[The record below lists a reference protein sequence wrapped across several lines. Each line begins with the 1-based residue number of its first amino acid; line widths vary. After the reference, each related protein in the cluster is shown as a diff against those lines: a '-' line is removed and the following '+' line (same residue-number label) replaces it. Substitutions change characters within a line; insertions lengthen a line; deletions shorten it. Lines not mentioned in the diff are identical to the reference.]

1 MHQDQLGPDS
11 SDRLEELL
19 AEAAEADRSVTNDV
33 NPDLF
38 LSRLQNRIARSG
50 RQWTSVRLTVAAL
63 FLIGLLT
70 WAFQDQL
77 SLDESPVVSP
87 DTPDSSVLLVL
98 DVLEVLAPLEP
109 ASIALLETSHFD
121 TLEGFDGDV
130 AALPLELLVADEEE
144 NR

>member
-1 MHQDQLGPDS
+1 MHQDQPGPDS
-11 SDRLEELL
+11 PDRLEELL
-19 AEAAEADRSVTNDV
+19 AEAVEADRSVANDV
-33 NPDLF
+33 DPDLF
-38 LSRLQNRIARSG
+38 LSRLQNRISRSG
-50 RQWTSVRLTVAAL
+50 RQLTAVRLGVAAL
-63 FLIGLLT
+63 LLIGLLT

-77 SLDESPVVSP
+77 SLDEAPVVAP
-87 DTPDSSVLLVL
+87 DPSLLLVL

-109 ASIALLETSHFD
+109 ATIALLDSSHFD